1 MEVFG
6 LGIHV
11 LVAIFF
17 AIHVVRTGQNMYW
30 LAILFMFPLLG
41 SVVYG
46 IAIYLPSSRIEH
58 GAKKVISVAGKLLDP
73 DRELRAAKEAFEYT
87 PTAQNQMRLAAA
99 LLAANQPQEAAQHYE
114 ACLQGP
120 FASDPAI
127 RLGAAQANF
136 ACARFDA
143 CLTHLQTLRQQSPH
157 NASEVVAV
165 LMARSLAGMG
175 RTSEARAEF
184 EFALQKYGNFDTR
197 AEYAIWAQSLG
208 DTETAQRLKAELDQ
222 TINRWSKHNREL
234 NAEMLRRLRDAF

>member
-120 FASDPAI
+120 FVSDPAI

-136 ACARFDA
+136 ACARFEA
-143 CLTHLQTLRQQSPH
+143 CLIHLQTLRQQSPH